1 MLWYH
6 WLVLFVGFLITLFIL
21 YSRKYANPYKLV
33 MVFGKKGSGKT
44 TFLTK
49 IAIQNL
55 KRGRPVYSTVRV
67 PGTTLISYEEI
78 GFRQFPPESVLL
90 IDEVGMIWDN
100 RNYKMFKPEVRDWFK
115 LQRHYRNTVYLF
127 SQTFDIDIKLRNLTD
142 DMYLLR
148 GFFNVF
154 SVCRKIRRNIVV
166 VSATADSESRIA
178 DNLEFVPAWL
188 SLFGARSLIFTF
200 IPNWVR
206 YFDSYEA
213 PSLPPSQGIYQAP
226 LPPLPPLSARLRLAL
241 VRIVDRGKSL
251 LRTSPQ
257 AILRA
262 LKTRRSCGLVA
273 RSRRKKP
280 PVS

>member
-1 MLWYH
+1 M
-6 WLVLFVGFLITLFIL
+6 
-21 YSRKYANPYKLV
+21 
-33 MVFGKKGSGKT
+33 
-44 TFLTK
+44 
-49 IAIQNL
+49 
-55 KRGRPVYSTVRV
+55 YSTVRV
-67 PGTTLISYEEI
+67 PGTTLISYEDI
-78 GFRQFPPESVLL
+78 GFRQFPPESVIL

-148 GFFNVF
+148 GFANVY
-154 SVCRKIRRNIVV
+154 SICRKIRRNIFV
-166 VSATADSESRIA
+166 VSATAESESRIA
-178 DNLEFVPAWL
+178 DNLEFVPVWL
-188 SLFGARSLIFTF
+188 TLFGARSLILTY

-213 PSLPPSQGIYQAP
+213 PALLPPQGIYQEP
-226 LPPLPPLSARLRLAL
+226 LSPLPPLSARLRLVL
-241 VRIVDRGKSL
+241 FRSVEKGKSF

-257 AILRA
+257 AFLQSVM
-262 LKTRRSCGLVA
+262 TRRSCGMVDW
-273 RSRRKKP
+273 SRHKKP